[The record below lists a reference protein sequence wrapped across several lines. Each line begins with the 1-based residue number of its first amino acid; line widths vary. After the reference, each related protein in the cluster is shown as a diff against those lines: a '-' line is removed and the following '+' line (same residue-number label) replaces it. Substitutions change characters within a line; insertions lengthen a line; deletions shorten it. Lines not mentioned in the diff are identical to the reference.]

1 MTASEAKNNSYFAL
15 CFYPYFF
22 GCLTIRFRKC
32 YWLDQSNA
40 LSPAANLQARIILK
54 QANHLTAIFIIIG
67 LIFAMAG
74 MVGCILPIIPGP
86 ILSFSALIL
95 LSWIKNW
102 QIFSQTFLIVMGLLT
117 ALLIILD
124 YVAPALGA
132 KKYGASSRGLWGSA
146 IGMIIGI
153 FFIPPWGMIVGAF
166 IGALVGE
173 LASGKSGRKAL
184 RAGWGI
190 LLGNVFGIG
199 LKLAFTAVVLFYYVK
214 EMF

>member
-1 MTASEAKNNSYFAL
+1 M
-15 CFYPYFF
+15 
-22 GCLTIRFRKC
+22 
-32 YWLDQSNA
+32 D
-40 LSPAANLQARIILK
+40 IL
-54 QANHLTAIFIIIG
+54 NVFLIIIG
-67 LIFAMAG
+67 LILAIAG
-74 MVGCILPIIPGP
+74 MVGCILPVLPGP
-86 ILSFSALIL
+86 LLSFCALIL

-102 QIFSQTFLIVMGLLT
+102 QIFSQTFLMVMGAVT
-117 ALLIILD
+117 ALLILLD
-124 YVAPALGA
+124 YIAPALGA
-132 KKYGASSRGLWGSA
+132 KKYGASKRGLWGSA

-190 LLGNVFGIG
+190 LIGNVFVVG
-199 LKLAFTAVVLFYYVK
+199 LKLAFTAVVLFYYIK

>member
-1 MTASEAKNNSYFAL
+1 M
-15 CFYPYFF
+15 
-22 GCLTIRFRKC
+22 
-32 YWLDQSNA
+32 
-40 LSPAANLQARIILK
+40 
-54 QANHLTAIFIIIG
+54 NHLNAALIVIG
-67 LIFAMAG
+67 LILAIAG
-74 MVGCILPIIPGP
+74 MVGCILPVIPGP
-86 ILSFSALIL
+86 ILSFAALLL
-95 LSWIKNW
+95 LSWVKNW
-102 QIFSQTFLIVMGLLT
+102 QTFSQTFLIVMAMLT

-132 KKYGASSRGLWGSA
+132 KKYGASRYGLWGSA
-146 IGMIIGI
+146 IGMITGI

-166 IGALVGE
+166 VGAMVGE

-190 LLGNVFGIG
+190 LIGNILGIG

>member
-1 MTASEAKNNSYFAL
+1 MNVAL
-15 CFYPYFF
+15 
-22 GCLTIRFRKC
+22 
-32 YWLDQSNA
+32 
-40 LSPAANLQARIILK
+40 
-54 QANHLTAIFIIIG
+54 IIIG
-67 LIFAMAG
+67 LILAIAG

-95 LSWIKNW
+95 LSWIKSW
-102 QIFSQTFLIVMGLLT
+102 QSFSQTFLIVMGILTGLL
-117 ALLIILD
+117 LLLD

-132 KKYGASSRGLWGSA
+132 KKYGASKRGLWGSA

-173 LASGKSGRKAL
+173 LAGGKSSRNAL

-190 LLGNVFGIG
+190 LIGNVMVIG
-199 LKLAFTAVVLFYYVK
+199 LKLAFTAVVLFYYIK

>member
-1 MTASEAKNNSYFAL
+1 MNVAL
-15 CFYPYFF
+15 
-22 GCLTIRFRKC
+22 
-32 YWLDQSNA
+32 
-40 LSPAANLQARIILK
+40 
-54 QANHLTAIFIIIG
+54 IIIG
-67 LIFAMAG
+67 LILAIAG

-95 LSWIKNW
+95 LSWIKSW
-102 QIFSQTFLIVMGLLT
+102 QSFSQTFLIVMGILTGLL
-117 ALLIILD
+117 LLLD

-132 KKYGASSRGLWGSA
+132 KKYGASKRGLWGSV

-190 LLGNVFGIG
+190 LIGNVLVIG
-199 LKLAFTAVVLFYYVK
+199 LKLGFTAVVLFYYIK

>member
-1 MTASEAKNNSYFAL
+1 MNVAL
-15 CFYPYFF
+15 
-22 GCLTIRFRKC
+22 
-32 YWLDQSNA
+32 
-40 LSPAANLQARIILK
+40 
-54 QANHLTAIFIIIG
+54 IIIG
-67 LIFAMAG
+67 LILAIAG

-95 LSWIKNW
+95 LSWIKSW
-102 QIFSQTFLIVMGLLT
+102 QSFSQTFLIVMGILTGLL
-117 ALLIILD
+117 LLLD

-132 KKYGASSRGLWGSA
+132 KKYGASKRGLWGSA
-146 IGMIIGI
+146 IGMLIGI

-173 LASGKSGRKAL
+173 LAAGKSGRKAL

-190 LLGNVFGIG
+190 LIGNVLVIG
-199 LKLAFTAVVLFYYVK
+199 LKLAFTAVVLFYYIK

>member
-1 MTASEAKNNSYFAL
+1 MNAAL
-15 CFYPYFF
+15 
-22 GCLTIRFRKC
+22 IV
-32 YWLDQSNA
+32 
-40 LSPAANLQARIILK
+40 
-54 QANHLTAIFIIIG
+54 IG
-67 LIFAMAG
+67 LILAIAG

-86 ILSFSALIL
+86 ILSFAALLL
-95 LSWIKNW
+95 LSWVKNW
-102 QIFSQTFLIVMGLLT
+102 QIFSQTFLIVMAMLT

-132 KKYGASSRGLWGSA
+132 KKYGASRYGLWGSA
-146 IGMIIGI
+146 IGMITGI

-166 IGALVGE
+166 VGAMVGE

-190 LLGNVFGIG
+190 LIGNILGIG

>member
-1 MTASEAKNNSYFAL
+1 MSAAL
-15 CFYPYFF
+15 V
-22 GCLTIRFRKC
+22 
-32 YWLDQSNA
+32 
-40 LSPAANLQARIILK
+40 
-54 QANHLTAIFIIIG
+54 IIG
-67 LIFAMAG
+67 LLLAIAG

-102 QIFSQTFLIVMGLLT
+102 QIFSQTFLIVMGILT

-132 KKYGASSRGLWGSA
+132 KKYGASKRGIWGSA

-166 IGALVGE
+166 IGALAGE
-173 LASGKSGRKAL
+173 LASGKSSGKAL

-190 LLGNVFGIG
+190 LIGNVLGIG
-199 LKLAFTAVVLFYYVK
+199 LKLAFTAVVLLYYVK
-214 EMF
+214 EMFS

>member
-1 MTASEAKNNSYFAL
+1 MDIFNVFL
-15 CFYPYFF
+15 
-22 GCLTIRFRKC
+22 
-32 YWLDQSNA
+32 
-40 LSPAANLQARIILK
+40 IIV
-54 QANHLTAIFIIIG
+54 G
-67 LIFAMAG
+67 LILAIAG
-74 MVGCILPIIPGP
+74 MVGCILPVLPGP
-86 ILSFSALIL
+86 LLSFCALIL

-102 QIFSQTFLIVMGLLT
+102 QIFSQTFLMVMGAVT
-117 ALLIILD
+117 ALLILLD
-124 YVAPALGA
+124 YIAPALGA
-132 KKYGASSRGLWGSA
+132 KKYGASKRGLWGSA

-190 LLGNVFGIG
+190 LIGNVFVVG
-199 LKLAFTAVVLFYYVK
+199 LKLAFTAVVLFYYIK

>member
-1 MTASEAKNNSYFAL
+1 M
-15 CFYPYFF
+15 
-22 GCLTIRFRKC
+22 
-32 YWLDQSNA
+32 
-40 LSPAANLQARIILK
+40 
-54 QANHLTAIFIIIG
+54 NHLNAALIVIG
-67 LIFAMAG
+67 LILAIAG

-86 ILSFSALIL
+86 ILSFAALLL
-95 LSWIKNW
+95 LSWVKNW
-102 QIFSQTFLIVMGLLT
+102 QTFSQTFLIVMAMLT

-132 KKYGASSRGLWGSA
+132 KKYGASRYGLWGSA
-146 IGMIIGI
+146 IGMITGI

-166 IGALVGE
+166 VGAMVGE

-190 LLGNVFGIG
+190 LIGNILGIG